1 LEIPS
6 TAISIRHTVF
16 LGATL
21 AGSLTAASRPTLAAK
36 KSVAAPPPVVASPP
50 ATGQVY
56 TIDDSHSFVECSV
69 RLVGF
74 NRIRGS
80 FPQYEA
86 HVYYDSVAVERS
98 SVSVRISVEGVDT
111 HDAERDHHL
120 ESPDFF
126 DAKNFP
132 FIRFE
137 SRSIRAA
144 SGGLIAD
151 GDLTIR
157 DITKPTTIPF
167 VIATPLGTDPFGNPR
182 FSAAGRVVVNRRDFG
197 VIGPDFWN
205 HAISDSVEIEFEV
218 GCRRWNYDKLGWGD
232 TKRASIGQRIFEST
246 ERSGLTAALKESREL
261 FQKERG
267 NPDWNFGLFEYM
279 KCAGRLGQRDRPR
292 DGAAVLGQAIE
303 LKADSTA
310 AADMAVLRCQ
320 RAELLI
326 RAGDG
331 AGARDELTRAELA
344 DSSSTYLRAL
354 KRSMGI

>member
-1 LEIPS
+1 M
-6 TAISIRHTVF
+6 TFSIRHAIL

-21 AGSLTAASRPTLAAK
+21 AGSLSAAIRPALAAK
-36 KSVAAPPPVVASPP
+36 KSVASPPPVVASPP

-56 TIDDSHSFVECSV
+56 TIDDAHSFVEFSV

-74 NRIRGS
+74 NRVRGS

-86 HVYYDSVAVERS
+86 HVYYDSAAVEHS

-111 HDAERDHHL
+111 HEAERDHHL

-126 DAKNFP
+126 DAKTFP

-137 SRSIRAA
+137 SRSIRAG
-144 SGGLIAD
+144 SGGLIVD

-157 DITKPTTIPF
+157 DVTKPTTIPF
-167 VIATPLGTDPFGNPR
+167 AITSPLGTDPFDNPR
-182 FSAAGRVVVNRRDFG
+182 FSAAGRVVIDRRDFG
-197 VIGPDFWN
+197 VIGPNFWN
-205 HAISDSVEIEFEV
+205 HAIGDSVEIEFEV
-218 GCRRWNYDKLGWGD
+218 GCRRWNYDRLGWGD
-232 TKRASIGQRIFEST
+232 SKRASIGQRIFESA
-246 ERSGLTAALKESREL
+246 ERGGLTAALKESRAL

-279 KCAGRLGQRDRPR
+279 KCAGRLDQRDRPR
-292 DGAAVLGQAIE
+292 DGAAVLAQAIE

-310 AADMAVLRCQ
+310 AADMAVVRCQ
-320 RAELLI
+320 RAELLL
-326 RAGDG
+326 RAGDRV
-331 AGARDELTRAELA
+331 AARDELTRAESA
-344 DSSSTYLRAL
+344 DSSSTYVRAL

>member
-1 LEIPS
+1 M
-6 TAISIRHTVF
+6 TISIRHAVF

-21 AGSLTAASRPTLAAK
+21 VGSLAAAIRPTLAAK
-36 KSVAAPPPVVASPP
+36 KSVAAPPPVLASPP

-56 TIDDSHSFVECSV
+56 TIDDAHSFVEFSV

-74 NRIRGS
+74 NRVRGS

-86 HVYYDSVAVERS
+86 HVYYDSAAVERS

-111 HDAERDHHL
+111 HEAERDHHL

-157 DITKPTTIPF
+157 GQTKPTTIPF
-167 VIATPLGTDPFGNPR
+167 AITTPLGTDPFGNPR
-182 FSAAGRVVVNRRDFG
+182 FSAAGRVVVNRRDFR

-218 GCRRWNYDKLGWGD
+218 GCRRWNYDQLGWGD
-232 TKRASIGQRIFEST
+232 PKVASIGQRIFESA
-246 ERSGLTAALKESREL
+246 ERSGLTAALKESRAL

-279 KCAGRLGQRDRPR
+279 KCAGRLGQHDRPR

-310 AADMAVLRCQ
+310 AADMAVVRCQ
-320 RAELLI
+320 RAELLM
-326 RAGDG
+326 RAGDR
-331 AGARDELTRAELA
+331 AAARDELTRAEWA
-344 DSSSTYLRAL
+344 DSTSTYVGAL

>member
-1 LEIPS
+1 MKIS
-6 TAISIRHTVF
+6 TRRAVF
-16 LGATL
+16 LGVTL
-21 AGSLTAASRPTLAAK
+21 VALLTAAIRPTLAAK
-36 KSVAAPPPVVASPP
+36 KPAAAPPPVVASSP

-56 TIDDSHSFVECSV
+56 TIDDAHSFVEFSV

-74 NRIRGS
+74 NRVRGS

-86 HVYYDSVAVERS
+86 HIYYDSAAVERS

-111 HDAERDHHL
+111 HEAERDHHL

-126 DAKNFP
+126 DAKTFP

-144 SGGLIAD
+144 GDGLIAD

-157 DITKPTTIPF
+157 DVTKPTTIPF
-167 VIATPLGTDPFGNPR
+167 AITTPLGTDPFDNPR
-182 FSAAGRVVVNRRDFG
+182 FSAAGRVVINRRDFG
-197 VIGPDFWN
+197 VIGPKFWS

-218 GCRRWNYDKLGWGD
+218 GCRRWNYDRLGWGD
-232 TKRASIGQRIFEST
+232 SKRASIGQRIFESA

-279 KCAGRLGQRDRPR
+279 KCAGRLGQHDRPR

-303 LKADSTA
+303 LKVDSTA
-310 AADMAVLRCQ
+310 AADMAVVRCQ
-320 RAELLI
+320 RAELLM
-326 RAGDG
+326 RAGDR
-331 AGARDELTRAELA
+331 AAARDELARAELA
-344 DSSSTYLRAL
+344 DSSSTYVRAL

>member
-1 LEIPS
+1 M
-6 TAISIRHTVF
+6 TTSIRHAVF

-21 AGSLTAASRPTLAAK
+21 VGALAATVGPTLAAK
-36 KSVAAPPPVVASPP
+36 KSVASPPPVVVSPP

-56 TIDDSHSFVECSV
+56 TIDDAHSFVDFSV

-86 HVYYDSVAVERS
+86 HVYYDSAAVERS

-111 HDAERDHHL
+111 HNAERDHHL
-120 ESPDFF
+120 ESADFF
-126 DAKNFP
+126 DAKDFP

-137 SRSIRAA
+137 SRSIRAV

-157 DITKPTTIPF
+157 GRTQPTSIPF
-167 VIATPLGTDPFGNPR
+167 TITTPLATDPFDNPR
-182 FSAAGRVVVNRRDFG
+182 FSAAGRVVINRRDFG

-218 GCRRWNYDKLGWGD
+218 GCRRWNYDRLGWGD
-232 TKRASIGQRIFEST
+232 PKRASIGQRIFESA
-246 ERSGLTAALKESREL
+246 ERSGLPAALKESREL
-261 FQKERG
+261 FQNESG
-267 NPDWNFGLFEYM
+267 NPNWNFGLFEYM
-279 KCAGRLGQRDRPR
+279 KCAGRLAQRDRPR
-292 DGAAVLGQAIE
+292 DGALVLGQAIE

-310 AADMAVLRCQ
+310 AADMAVVRCQ
-320 RAELLI
+320 RAELLM
-326 RAGDG
+326 RAGDRV
-331 AGARDELTRAELA
+331 AARDELTRAGLA
-344 DSSSTYLRAL
+344 DSTSTYVRAL
-354 KRSMGI
+354 MRSMGI